1 MESVNK
7 NYCYRVRIK
16 NSAKSDLKRVKHSN
30 LKNSFDEIVKQLK
43 ADPFKTNQGFEKLQ
57 PPIAKKYSRRL
68 NVQHRVVY
76 IIDKEN
82 KIVSIYSA
90 WSHYE

>member
-1 MESVNK
+1 MEEQLS
-7 NYCYRVRIK
+7 YRVRIK
-16 NSAKSDLKRVKHSN
+16 NSAKSDLRK
-30 LKNSFDEIVKQLK
+30 VKQSHLK
-43 ADPFKTNQGFEKLQ
+43 SAFDKIVEQLKHDPFEKNQGFEKLQ
-57 PPIAKKYSRRL
+57 PPIAGKYSRKM

-76 IIDKEN
+76 TVDKER